1 MRMRDA
7 MHVNI
12 GGLSVKTPVIIASG
26 VWPMDPALWP
36 AGSMEGVGAI
46 CSKGITYMPKA
57 GNKGNRLKE
66 TPCGLLN
73 SIGLQNGGVETFVS
87 KDLPMLASA
96 GKPVIANIAF
106 DSIEELDL
114 ILQALHSAK
123 DMISAV
129 ELNVSCPNVSMG
141 GMAWGMDQVCLKN
154 AVASAR
160 SAWEGPLWVK
170 LSPQVPSI
178 SEAARICKSSGAQAV
193 VVGNTWLG
201 MAIDNEREEPFFER
215 VFAGLSGPAIF
226 PLSLRL
232 VWEVA
237 GSVDIPVVGCGGISG
252 PNEALSMILAG
263 ASAVALGTGLFVDSF
278 LAASACVKISD
289 HMRSREI
296 RSVEELT
303 GRARRFR
310 ENRGEY
316 SEGKR

>member
-1 MRMRDA
+1 MD
-7 MHVNI
+7 VNI
-12 GGLSVKTPVIIASG
+12 GGLSMETPVIIASG

-36 AGSMEGVGAI
+36 TGSVEGVGAI
-46 CSKGITYMPKA
+46 CSKGITCKPKD

-73 SIGLQNGGVETFVS
+73 SIGLQNGGIEAFVT
-87 KDLPMLASA
+87 KDLPMLASS
-96 GKPVIANIAF
+96 GKPVIANVAF
-106 DSIEELDL
+106 DSIAELDI
-114 ILQALHSAK
+114 ILQTLHSARK
-123 DMISAV
+123 MIGAV
-129 ELNVSCPNVSMG
+129 EMNVSCPNVSMG
-141 GMAWGMDQVCLKN
+141 GMAWGMDQVSLEN
-154 AVASAR
+154 AVVSAR

-170 LSPQVPSI
+170 LSPQAPSI
-178 SEAARICKSSGAQAV
+178 SEAARICESSGAQAV

-232 VWEVA
+232 VWEAA

-263 ASAVALGTGLFVDSF
+263 ASAVAIGTGLFFDSF
-278 LAASACVKISD
+278 LAASICREISD

-296 RSVEELT
+296 RSVGELA

-310 ENRGEY
+310 ENRGE
-316 SEGKR
+316 